1 LVAYLD
7 EQSEWLYEEGA
18 NKDFNVYRQLEKNL
32 TSQYERLKGLKV
44 KHQERDKTL
53 NVVRAEIAD
62 YKKKLDN
69 LEVEKPWI
77 TEDEKK
83 NVTAQI
89 AKIETEL

>member
-1 LVAYLD
+1 MVAYLD